1 MAIVQFIIDQTPEQR
16 LGVSILCFG
25 LALVCL
31 SVMLALRAI
40 DDL

>member
-1 MAIVQFIIDQTPEQR
+1 MAIVNLILNQTPDQR
-16 LGVSILCFG
+16 LAISILCFG

-31 SVMLALRAI
+31 SVIMAIRAI

>member
-1 MAIVQFIIDQTPEQR
+1 MAIVQFIINQTPQER

>member
-1 MAIVQFIIDQTPEQR
+1 MAIVNFILNQTPQER

-25 LALVCL
+25 LALVLL
-31 SVMLALRAI
+31 SVMLAFYAV

>member
-1 MAIVQFIIDQTPEQR
+1 MAIVQFIINQTPQER

-31 SVMLALRAI
+31 SVIMAIRAI